1 MERVS
6 DGGNVPS
13 ALAVAAVGQTLATHL
28 PSTYPLQH
36 FAQPSSKIL
45 LCFRVCII
53 LDVRIEW

>member
-28 PSTYPLQH
+28 PSTYPLTTLRTAVLQN
-36 FAQPSSKIL
+36 FVVFSSL
-45 LCFRVCII
+45 HYFGCAN
-53 LDVRIEW
+53 